1 MFVTKV
7 RVTVSDDDAPIWNE
21 PPHLAGLND
30 LGEVLFAI
38 NMALERP
45 ERYSSETLTALAKE
59 LEAAAVRYGVYEPH
73 D

>member
-1 MFVTKV
+1 
-7 RVTVSDDDAPIWNE
+7 
-21 PPHLAGLND
+21 
-30 LGEVLFAI
+30 LFAI